1 MTRYIPCMEAWVC
14 CNGILG
20 VWGEVEEQGH
30 VWVFLGCLQ
39 MLSHTGPA
47 VFWQLAVLSPKW
59 PGEERR
65 TGFCLKALCAAR
77 RKWLC
82 LFKLSCPLWACLAM
96 WDKWAKSVPQFQHPP
111 PPHPIPCVFLWLNS
125 SHPIRLGAGGALN
138 VGLGI
143 RFDRSKVLT
152 HSAFQDHKMSIQM
165 WTKVATSALKCK
177 LVWKIVWGH
186 LWFMSCY
193 LENT

>member
-1 MTRYIPCMEAWVC
+1 MYKHPLFNMVKLRSLVDASTFLSVTDTCLSFCLQANGQIYSLYGSRVC

-39 MLSHTGPA
+39 MLSHKEPA
-47 VFWQLAVLSPKW
+47 VFWWLAVLSPKW
-59 PGEERR
+59 PCEERR

-96 WDKWAKSVPQFQHPP
+96 WDKRAKSVPQSPP
-111 PPHPIPCVFLWLNS
+111 PPIPCVFLRLNS
-125 SHPIRLGAGGALN
+125 SHPVRLGAGEPWMLA
-138 VGLGI
+138 
-143 RFDRSKVLT
+143 
-152 HSAFQDHKMSIQM
+152 
-165 WTKVATSALKCK
+165 
-177 LVWKIVWGH
+177 
-186 LWFMSCY
+186 
-193 LENT
+193 